1 MGGMRIAHCFVL
13 AALVLPVAGAER
25 ASITGKVVDATG
37 AALENAT
44 VLIYKAGVKTGY
56 STFCPTCYVDC
67 GKHTTTA
74 ADGAF
79 QLNGLSPDL
88 LFTILV
94 LHPGNATATVESLD
108 PAKGLADPVML
119 KAREAVQDVG
129 RLVRGR
135 VVDLQ
140 GHPAKGAVVEQ
151 QGILF
156 ANGGQS
162 YGASG
167 WVDLLSVT
175 NERGEFEMAYGK
187 PAAKM
192 ILSVA
197 ARGMAPKL
205 FTLPTGAEQQTMTV
219 AEGATVRGRLV
230 YQGKPVSKA
239 EVGLL
244 SHNRRSGTG
253 YPEVRIGTQEDGT
266 FAITNV
272 PAGRIWVA
280 YPKMESL
287 AERNLAGRSLAL
299 ETKDNGE
306 DVNVGDIELAPSFKV
321 SGQVVL
327 TDGKP
332 IPAGM
337 RILLLAENGFD
348 SQTALLPPD
357 GAFEFSGVPAG
368 VHTLNPQLKG
378 YEFPE
383 GYEQETLIKGDRK
396 MTIQLRPK
404 AR

>member
-1 MGGMRIAHCFVL
+1 MRIALCLVL
-13 AALVLPVAGAER
+13 AATVLPVSGAEH
-25 ASITGKVVDATG
+25 ATLTGKVVDSTG
-37 AALENAT
+37 AVLENAT

-56 STFCPTCYVDC
+56 STYCPTCYVDC
-67 GKHTTTA
+67 GKHTTTT
-74 ADGAF
+74 ADGTF

-94 LHPGNATATVESLD
+94 LHPGHATATVDAVNPE
-108 PAKGLADPVML
+108 KGFTAPVAL
-119 KAREAVQDVG
+119 KPREAVQDLA

-140 GHPAKGAVVEQ
+140 GRPSPGAVVEQ
-151 QGILF
+151 QGVIF
-156 ANGGQS
+156 SNGGQS
-162 YGASG
+162 YGPGG

-175 NERGEFEMAYGK
+175 NQKGEFEMAYEK

-205 FTLPTGAEQQTMTV
+205 VTVPTGAEQQTITV

-230 YQGKPVSKA
+230 YKGKPVSKA

-244 SHNRRSGTG
+244 SHSRGSGTS
-253 YPEVRIGTQEDGT
+253 YPEVRIGTQDDGT

-272 PAGRIWVA
+272 PAGRVWVA
-280 YPKMESL
+280 YPKMQSL
-287 AERNLAGRSLAL
+287 AERNLGGRPSAL

-306 DVNVGDIELAPSFKV
+306 DVNVGDIELAPSYKV

-337 RILLLAENGFD
+337 RISLSAENSFD
-348 SQTALLPPD
+348 SQTAQLPPD
-357 GAFEFSGVPAG
+357 GKFEFRGVPAG
-368 VHTLNPQLKG
+368 VHTLNPSLKG

-383 GYEQETLIKGDRK
+383 GYEQETLINADRK
-396 MTIQLRPK
+396 VMIQLRPR